1 MVNKKLRDIET
12 LKRITSS
19 EPERRTSSA
28 PKGSR
33 AWKSSGQGSGNK
45 NKRRRGIDVPNTRVP
60 DSSLSI
66 WER

>member
-1 MVNKKLRDIET
+1 MIDKKLRDIET
-12 LKRITSS
+12 LKRLMSP
-19 EPERRTSSA
+19 EPERRTSPA

-60 DSSLSI
+60 KSSLPI